1 MEDEHAVLD
10 LWLGK
15 TVCSGE
21 ADVPFFAED
30 SGADYSAV
38 ASACTANVESVCQ
51 SAIGLSHPDTV
62 FVGVEVEGHR
72 FGLLH
77 SFKKEAIHQEF
88 AVAVQRNIVSIGP
101 SRLPLVKFDP
111 VVIHLVRGP
120 SFAPSRMVAH
130 MAERCKYKTPQHR
143 T

>member
-1 MEDEHAVLD
+1 MKDKHAVLD

-15 TVCSGE
+15 AEGARE

-62 FVGVEVEGHR
+62 FVGVEVEGYR
-72 FGLLH
+72 FGPLH
-77 SFKKEAIHQEF
+77 SLKKKAIHQEF

-111 VVIHLVRGP
+111 VAIHLVRGP
-120 SFAPSRMVAH
+120 SFVPSKIVAN
-130 MAERCKYKTPQHR
+130 MAECCKYKT
-143 T
+143 